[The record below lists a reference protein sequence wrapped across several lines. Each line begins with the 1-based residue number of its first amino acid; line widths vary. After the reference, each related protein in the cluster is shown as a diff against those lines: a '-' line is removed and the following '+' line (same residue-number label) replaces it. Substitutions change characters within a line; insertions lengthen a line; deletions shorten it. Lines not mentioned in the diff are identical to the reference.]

1 MVTGES
7 VLRGMS
13 DRRLQELLS
22 YWAREQDEVQ
32 TEGERRIC
40 ARMMAKYQGE
50 IERREDDGSGEGD

>member
-13 DRRLQELLS
+13 DRRLQELLAC
-22 YWAREQDEVQ
+22 WAHEMDVAQ
-32 TEGERRIC
+32 TADERRIC

-50 IERREDDGSGEGD
+50 IERREYNGSGEGD